1 MPDGLPDLSAAAI
14 NQPKAAKRQ
23 GDPSVP
29 KIVDDEL
36 AKLGWSDNARLS
48 MLGNVGRENSWNRQT
63 IFNGHEDPA
72 NGEFNRGIISWQ
84 GARRQKLDDYL
95 KQQGVYGQNNDDE
108 IRGMVRFMDQEI
120 QSSPEWKNIHSAVRD
135 PNISTAQ
142 ASKAL
147 QKYIK
152 YSPAAPYN
160 TPDPNFNVKANAA
173 WADRARSLGLGQLP
187 DLSGATSLP
196 DLSKL
201 NLNKPA
207 SKQNLA
213 QPAAPQQ
220 PVAPQPVPQV
230 QPETPNTIQAQV
242 QSLLNPQSPRS
253 AVLLTDP
260 SQMPMVNNLG
270 NMAHIRVPEG
280 LLVVD
285 PKKAGVRSR
294 DIQAYVK
301 KNGFAGLIGK
311 VDDVGNNTATG
322 PALVTKDANGNE
334 LSASIVTSPESA
346 QKQAQVD
353 KAQFPQA
360 ATQEIK
366 PARAVVNDRTQPAL
380 SDEPKISDAEETVIT
395 PEQQAQINANA
406 AKVPIVGTVD
416 VDPKLDPEEKI
427 RQAANKLLVGRLTPT
442 GAITSE
448 DIDKW
453 IQASKDAGVPVFLG
467 NPDQSTVTI
476 RQDMLDQIF
485 NAKKKSREQLAEELK
500 QRTIAPPSDDLLRQQ
515 AIEQLNEERRAGK
528 AVNQTDVRFGAEPQ
542 AIAPITEDEVQAK
555 IADLKAQEQSPE
567 SKSAA
572 YDVAQ
577 KAGAG
582 EAGVY
587 GGVGQILQQ
596 AGGALRPFGLGESIS
611 GLGKEMQLVSGFRH
625 HGEGSQGVGENV
637 AGFLGESIPQLAEL
651 ITLPGGAVGK
661 FAALGGLG
669 AAGAGKNAS
678 EIAKETVKGAATGK
692 VFELAGEMEKPLAR
706 LGTVFGGS
714 AAINAA
720 SGEPIDQNLK
730 SSIVNTLFEAQGIY
744 GDKLAGKFF
753 QFWKG
758 GESLTVGV
766 TPKGEVIVP
775 KTDVPTE
782 NKIVLDPENP
792 VYKSVKPTNET
803 KTEVPSQ
810 PASIPPSTNVPAAE
824 TETPGTGKELS
835 AEPRTVSHP
844 NPAIDGKQIVG
855 ETEDGR
861 VVVPNPDNK
870 TGVSVVK
877 DRGETKN
884 DLPAQE
890 SGGTI
895 TANEGNTAKPEEGQ
909 PVRESRAPKGGT
921 SQGKETSVR
930 IPDSKDSYKAKYVVR
945 ELDDVVPSHNPF
957 NFQPNPDYY
966 YTNDRHYD
974 KESQYQEQVRTRSK
988 GDQFDPNQLINNSPT
1003 SETGPPIID
1012 ADGNA
1017 LGGNSR
1023 AMMLHRI
1030 FADEDP
1036 RAREAYL
1043 KQLNEDAG
1051 VYGIKPEDI
1060 YGMKRPVLVREISD
1074 DSIDAQHAIT
1084 DLNKSSTTALTSSER
1099 SIAEAGKLSEDA
1111 ADYIAGKIEATGPD
1125 STLSQ
1130 ALDHHGKDVVNKL
1143 IDEGVFQ
1150 PGDRNT
1156 LLDGGKITADGK
1168 ARIERLLTGRVFTDL
1183 QQLEYAPDYVKQKIQ
1198 RAIAPLVKIEGDKAW
1213 NLLPET
1219 REAIDLLTE
1228 YKGKGGDATLEEY
1241 AKTPSFVRPEP
1252 WSPRAIAIAEK
1263 LRQSP
1268 NEVSKAF
1275 KTYAGEF
1282 QNAKNGGGL
1291 FGASTPEQA
1300 FDTAF
1305 KGKESKSN
1313 EYGSKNTIVT
1323 KDEAEAARELLKKK
1337 LSESTK
1343 LYSGA
1348 PLEPEVLKALA
1359 KLAAFHVE
1367 AGARSFAD
1375 FSAKMIK
1382 EVGDQVKPY
1391 LTSLYNDVKAKH
1403 DFEGMEKVLPE
1414 DQVKTEPRQNKLFP
1428 PEKGTEEPQNNPTS
1442 IKNSTVDAEREER
1455 GLPPAMKAA
1464 SKEFGTSWNEA
1475 MKRIEEEPDVQRN
1488 LIDELKKK
1496 PRPIS
1501 DVENALLLHRQI
1513 DLRNRFDAE
1522 ADTLAKAVEKNDE
1535 EGAAEARVRLAPIS
1549 DQLQDVYDVGRAA
1562 GTENARG
1569 LATRRMLVNED
1580 FSLASLER
1588 QTRAANG
1595 GRQLDTD
1602 EITKLKQVADD
1613 YKSKNEELEKHLSE
1627 KDDRIAQIA
1636 ADRAIEQ
1643 MKLPSTKVIEMAEKI
1658 VTKLENR
1665 ADAARERLKKRG
1677 NVFSSGLDPVAL
1689 KDLAEIGASHVA
1701 KLGLDFAKFSEQ
1713 MVKEFGEKIK
1723 PHLDHIWKASN
1734 DVLDKFDP
1742 SFKDTLGKNASPEEI
1757 GAKVKEKVAAGDMP
1771 GASPLIQKLA
1781 KKFVAQGITK
1791 REDLIDAVHNVVKDA
1806 IPERRDVM
1814 DAISGYGQFRPLSKD
1829 AIDVQLRDLKGQ
1841 MQQIAKLEDMAA
1853 GKAPAKTGLERR
1865 SPSDEERHLQQQVE
1879 EAKRQGGYKI
1889 TDPATQLKTAL
1900 AAAKTRLENQIK
1912 DLETQI
1918 ANRQKIVKT
1927 KTRLQLDEEGRN
1939 LQAQR
1944 DSLKKQFEEVFGKSG
1959 LSDEQ
1964 RLRNWKRNAEN
1975 RKAELQTKLA
1985 TGDFTKRQARPPIQL
2000 DEQGMKLKAD
2010 IERLKVDFLRG
2021 LHKERMKN
2029 RSMSEKAQDL
2039 FVKFRRGS
2047 LLSSP
2052 VTLAKLTMAA
2062 ASRVTIT
2069 PAEQAVGTFWSTV
2082 FPKIAA
2088 KATREAGFNTKA
2100 EAKALTETF
2109 MKGIG
2114 DAWKTIKTGDSDLT
2128 MAFGKTKIEMER
2140 SWMDFA
2146 GTLHAALKAPVKRNE
2161 FTRSFEMRMTKA
2173 LNDGVDVT
2181 DPLVQ
2186 TQIAMDAY
2194 KDANRAIFMQDNKV
2208 VQLYNRAVRDLEQP
2222 DKNGVVSPYSKAG
2235 STILKTLLPIVK
2247 IPTNYAFETARYAF
2261 GVPAAAYDIAKAY
2274 RAGIDS
2280 LKPEEADL
2288 IMRSLKKGSLGA
2300 AAFALGAFNPNMFG
2314 GYYQSGE
2321 KRDEKDVQAGGI
2333 RMFGYDIPKWAT
2345 HNPLFEVMQM
2355 GGTFR
2360 RVADSKLRKKDK
2372 ETQGY
2377 AVGFVAGGLGLSEEI
2392 PFIREITDIAKI
2404 YDVHERKLFF
2414 GETAKSLAAPALFQW
2429 IAEHTDKDANGKP
2442 IKRKPDSIWQYIE
2455 SGYPVLRKNVP
2466 VVKKKH

>member
-84 GARRQKLDDYL
+84 GTRRQKLDDYL

-108 IRGMVRFMDQEI
+108 IRGMVRFMDQEM
-120 QSSPEWKNIHSAVRD
+120 QASPEWKNIHSAVRD

-207 SKQNLA
+207 SVQTPA
-213 QPAAPQQ
+213 QPAAPPQ

-311 VDDVGNNTATG
+311 VDDVGNNTAQGT
-322 PALVTKDANGNE
+322 ALVSRDADGNE
-334 LSASIVTSPESA
+334 LSSSIVTSPKSA
-346 QKQAQVD
+346 KKQAQTD
-353 KAQFPQA
+353 RAQFPQTATQNITDPQSVVSDRADKLLAISEA
-360 ATQEIK
+360 AKRGEKYDPNALPPGDQSAPLTDEQFQDIHQKIAAVLKQYPNATPAEALAAIGRSENRPQKQAAPQEIK
-366 PARAVVNDRTQPAL
+366 PARAVVNDRTQPSL

-500 QRTIAPPSDDLLRQQ
+500 QRVIAPPTDEAYRQR
-515 AIEQLNEERRAGK
+515 AIDELTTEHKDVANLNRLDRTIGEEPVK
-528 AVNQTDVRFGAEPQ
+528 AE
-542 AIAPITEDEVQAK
+542 APTEDEIQK
-555 IADLKAQEQSPE
+555 RIAEYKSIEPTQEE
-567 SKSAA
+567 KSRN

-577 KAGAG
+577 NESSFSQGI
-582 EAGVY
+582 Y
-587 GGVGQILQQ
+587 GGVGGIVHHA
-596 AGGALRPFGLGESIS
+596 AGISRALGFTPGYQFLSKLGTNMHEASQFRNQGEGPKGDTENLLNFAGES
-611 GLGKEMQLVSGFRH
+611 V
-625 HGEGSQGVGENV
+625 
-637 AGFLGESIPQLAEL
+637 PQLAEL
-651 ITLPGGAVGK
+651 TLLPGGAVAK
-661 FAALGGLG
+661 FGALGGLG
-669 AAGAGKNAS
+669 AAGEGKPSS
-678 EIAKETVKGAATGK
+678 EIAKQTVGGIAIGS
-692 VFELAGEMEKPLAR
+692 VFHNAQALKNPLVR
-706 LGTVFGGS
+706 LGTIFGGS
-714 AAINAA
+714 AVIDIA
-720 SGEPIDQNLK
+720 SGKRIDESLQAA
-730 SSIVNTLFEAQGIY
+730 IVNTLFEAGGMY
-744 GDKLAGKFF
+744 GKQIAGQFF
-753 QFWKG
+753 RFWKG
-758 GESLTVGV
+758 GEPLTVGV

-792 VYKSVKPTNET
+792 VYKSIKPTNEA

-810 PASIPPSTNVPAAE
+810 PAFVPPSTNVPAAE

-877 DRGETKN
+877 DRGETVQPTN
-884 DLPAQE
+884 
-890 SGGTI
+890 
-895 TANEGNTAKPEEGQ
+895 KPEPADEEK
-909 PVRESRAPKGGT
+909 PVTKAFSNTQIEFS
-921 SQGKETSVR
+921 KEQSKPFEDFRKSV
-930 IPDSKDSYKAKYVVR
+930 IDKADIADSKDLPTYANDGVNIKPHVTVKYGLHTNDPNDISELFKGEKPVEVELGKTSVFKGETKGVPYDVVIAEVKSPDLERLNKKITNNAEVTDTHPEYKPHVTLAYVKAGEGAKYDGRTDFEGQKFTFDGVKFS
-945 ELDDVVPSHNPF
+945 PA
-957 NFQPNPDYY
+957 
-966 YTNDRHYD
+966 D
-974 KESQYQEQVRTRSK
+974 KSGKT
-988 GDQFDPNQLINNSPT
+988 T
-1003 SETGPPIID
+1003 
-1012 ADGNA
+1012 
-1017 LGGNSR
+1017 
-1023 AMMLHRI
+1023 
-1030 FADEDP
+1030 FA
-1036 RAREAYL
+1036 
-1043 KQLNEDAG
+1043 
-1051 VYGIKPEDI
+1051 
-1060 YGMKRPVLVREISD
+1060 
-1074 DSIDAQHAIT
+1074 
-1084 DLNKSSTTALTSSER
+1084 
-1099 SIAEAGKLSEDA
+1099 
-1111 ADYIAGKIEATGPD
+1111 
-1125 STLSQ
+1125 
-1130 ALDHHGKDVVNKL
+1130 
-1143 IDEGVFQ
+1143 
-1150 PGDRNT
+1150 
-1156 LLDGGKITADGK
+1156 LDGGKEPTTFSEFVRGKVGNKDYYVSDRPVGKYEEAGTPRIKNSDYEKFEQEWKQTPAGQAEEAKVQKARDEYGAKNKIVTADR
-1168 ARIERLLTGRVFTDL
+1168 A
-1183 QQLEYAPDYVKQKIQ
+1183 QQ
-1198 RAIAPLVKIEGDKAW
+1198 
-1213 NLLPET
+1213 
-1219 REAIDLLTE
+1219 
-1228 YKGKGGDATLEEY
+1228 
-1241 AKTPSFVRPEP
+1241 
-1252 WSPRAIAIAEK
+1252 
-1263 LRQSP
+1263 
-1268 NEVSKAF
+1268 
-1275 KTYAGEF
+1275 
-1282 QNAKNGGGL
+1282 
-1291 FGASTPEQA
+1291 
-1300 FDTAF
+1300 
-1305 KGKESKSN
+1305 
-1313 EYGSKNTIVT
+1313 
-1323 KDEAEAARELLKKK
+1323 ARELLAKK
-1337 LSESTK
+1337 LKDSTTQ
-1343 LYSGA
+1343 LNSGL
-1348 PLEPEVLKALA
+1348 PLDPETLKAA
-1359 KLAAFHVE
+1359 AELAAFHIE

-1414 DQVKTEPRQNKLFP
+1414 DQVKPESSKNEPPSMTEPEP
-1428 PEKGTEEPQNNPTS
+1428 EEPQNNPTS

-1522 ADTLAKAVEKNDE
+1522 ADNLAKAVEKNDDAA
-1535 EGAAEARVRLAPIS
+1535 AAEARVRLAPIS

-1627 KDDRIAQIA
+1627 RDDKIAQIA

-1658 VTKLENR
+1658 VKKLDDR
-1665 ADAARERLKKRG
+1665 ANAARERLKKRG
-1677 NVFSSGLDPVAL
+1677 LVLSAGLDPLAL
-1689 KDLAEIGASHVA
+1689 KDLAEIGASHIA
-1701 KLGLDFAKFSEQ
+1701 KAGLDFAKFSDK
-1713 MVKEFGEKIK
+1713 MLKEFGDAIK

-1742 SFKDTLGKNASPEEI
+1742 SFKDALSKNASAEEI

-1841 MQQIAKLEDMAA
+1841 MQQIAKLEDMAS

-1944 DSLKKQFEEVFGKSG
+1944 DALKKQYEEVFGKSG

-2173 LNDGVDVT
+2173 MSDGVDVI

-2186 TQIAMDAY
+2186 TQLAMDAY

-2274 RAGIDS
+2274 RSGIDS

-2314 GYYQSGE
+2314 GYYQSGK
-2321 KRDEKDVQAGGI
+2321 KRDDNDVPVGGI